1 MRLSILAPFVRFTAI
16 AAMSLTSVGIAIVT
30 GPEKSTALHI
40 GKAVVTF
47 TPRPVWPFGARIRR
61 TTTGVFILRV
71 RPNGSAARVD
81 IVQSTGYQTTDLASM
96 DVFYKWRL
104 VPGSTDNVEIPITYK
119 VDLPK
124 Q

>member
-1 MRLSILAPFVRFTAI
+1 M
-16 AAMSLTSVGIAIVT
+16 
-30 GPEKSTALHI
+30 
-40 GKAVVTF
+40 
-47 TPRPVWPFGARIRR
+47 
-61 TTTGVFILRV
+61 LRV